1 MTPASFGQRLDGLRP
16 CLKEYGKYVIQKIM
30 ASLEATLTTEQY
42 SQLIKVGPSHRVKDT
57 LSAVEKIER
66 KAYDDPVSQLTDVVG
81 VRFVVLLEADIAHVE
96 RAIVNCNAWTPR
108 KDRSPLFEVH
118 ENPEVFDYQ
127 STHFI
132 VRANENITL
141 GDFVVPQDTPCE
153 IQIRTLVQHAYAEF
167 VHDRVYKAGNEVPS
181 NVRRLVARS
190 MAMLESTDLIFSEA
204 ADELACINLSLE
216 EWNEHSAKVYVA
228 NCGQLGT
235 AVSEAEA
242 QLFFETFRDVL
253 SGAHTGDARRLF
265 EVHSAKV
272 VEAREEGNM
281 FSHPFVVLV
290 LWVLAH
296 HDQIAADRWPL
307 GKYRNDLVM
316 AASFLGI
323 ALSL

>member
-1 MTPASFGQRLDGLRP
+1 MSPASFGERLDALRP
-16 CLKEYGKYVIQKIM
+16 CLKEYGKYVIQRIM
-30 ASLEATLTTEQY
+30 ASLEATLTVEQY
-42 SQLIKVGPSHRVKDT
+42 SQLIKVGPSFRVKDT

-66 KAYDDPVSQLTDVVG
+66 KAYDDPVSQVTDVVG
-81 VRFVVLLEADIAHVE
+81 VRFVVLLDADIALVE

-132 VRANENITL
+132 VRANDDIKL
-141 GDFVVPQDTPCE
+141 GDFVVPRDTPCE

-167 VHDRVYKAGNEVPS
+167 VHDRVYKAGKEVPS

-204 ADELACINLSLE
+204 AEELACINLSLE
-216 EWNEHSAKVYVA
+216 ERSAHAAKVYANFGQVA
-228 NCGQLGT
+228 T

-253 SGAHTGDARRLF
+253 SGAHTNDVRRLF

-272 VEAREEGNM
+272 IEAREEGNM

-307 GKYRNDLVM
+307 GKYRADLVT

-323 ALSL
+323 ALPH